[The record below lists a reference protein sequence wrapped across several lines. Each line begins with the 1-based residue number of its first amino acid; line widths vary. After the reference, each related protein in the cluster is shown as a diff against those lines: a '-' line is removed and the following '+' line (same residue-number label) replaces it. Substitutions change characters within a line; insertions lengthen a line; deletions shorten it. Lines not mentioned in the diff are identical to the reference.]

1 MARSFGFALSA
12 GLGLIALTMAN
23 GAVAQS
29 NHADHAAH
37 NRPAEVV
44 ARGEQVMPFD
54 LERTTHSFTKTSTG
68 GIQRVVS
75 DDGDEGQ
82 IGLIRTH
89 LATES
94 EAFGRGNFASQER
107 IHGTDMPGLT
117 VLRQGGSALSVA
129 YVDTPTGGQ
138 ITYATSRPE
147 VVAALHLWFDAQTS
161 DHGDHAAH

>member
-1 MARSFGFALSA
+1 
-12 GLGLIALTMAN
+12 LI
-23 GAVAQS
+23 
-29 NHADHAAH
+29 
-37 NRPAEVV
+37 P
-44 ARGEQVMPFD
+44 
-54 LERTTHSFTKTSTG
+54 
-68 GIQRVVS
+68 
-75 DDGDEGQ
+75 
-82 IGLIRTH
+82 TH

-94 EAFGRGNFASQER
+94 EAFGRGNFASPER